1 MIGVVVAHGPLVR
14 AVDASADQ
22 RWDAYVSAHPEGLV
36 YHSSGWLRTLAREYG
51 QRPLTLVAEDA
62 AGTVTG
68 VLPLMATRGLP
79 LVPASVGGA
88 RLASLPRTPV
98 AGPLADDDPTRARLV
113 EAAMEHLPAGAI
125 LQLRTLD
132 ARLDG
137 LVDGLA
143 HVPWTESYVV
153 DLPETPDDVRFGNS
167 RNHSR
172 IRWAVN
178 KARKEGV
185 SVRDASSPEDVRRWH
200 GLYLATMRHHVNPPR
215 PLRLFTA
222 MWDELRPLGMMRLLL
237 AERDGELLAGS
248 VVLQQG
254 ARAFYAFNGVD
265 RTTLSLRPNEVLQW
279 DAIHDACAAGCR
291 RYDLGE
297 VTEEQEG
304 LADFK
309 RKWGGRPERV
319 HRFLAP
325 PPAEP
330 AVATDGGDRGRAALL
345 GRRLWQRVPLHATA
359 RAGDLI
365 YRYL

>member
-1 MIGVVVAHGPLVR
+1 MSGALVAQAPVVR
-14 AVDASADQ
+14 AVDASADT
-22 RWDAYVSAHPEGLV
+22 RWDAYVSAHPEGTV
-36 YHSSGWLRTLAREYG
+36 YHHSAWLRTLTREYG
-51 QRPLTLVAEDA
+51 QRPLALVAQDG
-62 AGTVTG
+62 AGAITG
-68 VLPLMATRGLP
+68 VLPLMATRGMP
-79 LVPASVGGA
+79 LVPRSVGGA

-98 AGPLADDDPTRARLV
+98 AGPIADDDATLARL
-113 EAAMEHLPAGAI
+113 AGSAIEHLPAGAM
-125 LQLRTLD
+125 LQLRTLGT
-132 ARLDG
+132 RLDG
-137 LVDGLA
+137 LVDGLT

-153 DLPETPDDVRFGNS
+153 DLPDAPDDVRFGNS

-185 SVRDASSPEDVRRWH
+185 SVRDAAGPDDVRRWH
-200 GLYLATMRHHVNPPR
+200 RLYLATMRHHANPPR

-222 MWDELRPLGMMRLLL
+222 MWDELRPAGMMRLLL
-237 AERDGELLAGS
+237 AERDGQLLAGS
-248 VVLQQG
+248 VVLQHG

-265 RTTLSLRPNEVLQW
+265 RAMLSLRPNEVLQW

-297 VTEEQEG
+297 VVDHQEG

-309 RKWGGRPERV
+309 RKWGGHPERV

-325 PPAEP
+325 APAEP
-330 AVATDGGDRGRAALL
+330 VAATHGGDPGRAALIA
-345 GRRLWQRVPLHATA
+345 RKAWMRVPLRATA
-359 RAGDLI
+359 LAGHLV

>member
-1 MIGVVVAHGPLVR
+1 MSGALEATAPAVR
-14 AVDASADQ
+14 AVDASADA
-22 RWDAYVSAHPEGLV
+22 RWDAYVSAHPEGIV
-36 YHSSGWLRTLAREYG
+36 YHHSAWLRTLSREYG
-51 QRPLTLVAEDA
+51 QRPLALVAEDA
-62 AGTVTG
+62 AGTITG

-79 LVPASVGGA
+79 LVPRSVGGA

-98 AGPLADDDPTRARLV
+98 AGPIADDEATLARLAR
-113 EAAMEHLPAGAI
+113 AAIDRLPAGAT

-132 ARLDG
+132 TRVDG
-137 LVDGLA
+137 LVDGLV

-153 DLPETPDDVRFGNS
+153 DLPDTPDDVRFGNS

-185 SVRDASSPEDVRRWH
+185 SVRDASGPDDLRRWH
-200 GLYLATMRHHVNPPR
+200 RLYLATMRHHVNPPR

-222 MWDELRPLGMMRLLL
+222 MWEELRPLGMMRLLL
-237 AERDGELLAGS
+237 AEREGQLLAGS

-265 RTTLSLRPNEVLQW
+265 RTMLSLRPNEVLQW

-297 VTEEQEG
+297 VTEHQEG

-309 RKWGGRPERV
+309 RKWGGRPERL

-330 AVATDGGDRGRAALL
+330 AVSEDDGDQGRVALL
-345 GRRLWQRVPLHATA
+345 VRKVWQRVPLRATA
-359 RAGDLI
+359 RAGDVV